1 MADNNPLKVSFVDPI
16 QLNVSLPNVKG
27 DAGKDGDSAYLT
39 AVKNGFVGTESE
51 WLESLKAKVDTTE
64 ATKLLKRKNIYLA
77 HYGVSEILAK
87 TIELLGDSGTIQP
100 TVLTFEQPLVGQRY
114 IQFNGQPHFK
124 VSIDGGDKHEF
135 VTTSLR
141 VEIPSSASNSVRVDY
156 FNLLDEKISSTV
168 ISLVNNAQS
177 EDLGNFVKDID
188 LSTLTLMSG
197 ISEVSGTA
205 KVYDKGVVITPSSIT
220 LRSIYGAKNVISDL
234 LNGIIS
240 QDTYDIVK
248 IDLTLL
254 PESTTG
260 YISSTINGVYNY
272 LYKSKNFI
280 LKVNKNQV
288 VTFPDSPMEQPSTG
302 TSDTLTFESISQIKV
317 KINGSSAVQADH
329 NLVYTF
335 DTDSIA

>member
-135 VTTSLR
+135 TTASLR
-141 VEIPSSASNSVRVDY
+141 VEIPSGASNSIRVDY

-168 ISLVNNAQS
+168 ISIVNNAQA
-177 EDLGNFVKDID
+177 EDLGDFVRDID
-188 LSTLTLMSG
+188 LSTLQQTVS
-197 ISEVSGTA
+197 ISALSGTA
-205 KVYDKGVVITPSSIT
+205 KVYSNGIVITPSSIT
-220 LRSIYGAKNVISDL
+220 LKSIYGAKNVIYDL
-234 LNGIIS
+234 LNEVVS
-240 QDTYDIVK
+240 TNTYDVIKV
-248 IDLTLL
+248 DLTLL

-260 YISSTINGVYNY
+260 YIGSTINGVNNY
-272 LYKSKNFI
+272 LYKSKEFI

-288 VTFPDSPMEQPSTG
+288 VTFPDSPTEQPSVG
-302 TSDTLTFESISQIKV
+302 TSNTLTFDSIRQITV
-317 KINGSSAVQADH
+317 KINGSSSVQADH